1 LNLNFSIV
9 QYIFVEKASETTMA
23 EEEYEPDYDDGDFGG
38 DDDIDGDDEEV
49 GEETAGGME
58 NIDVRF

>member
-1 LNLNFSIV
+1 
-9 QYIFVEKASETTMA
+9 MA